1 MNINNY
7 FKNCRVSVIESAHKD
22 AVLDHQQPIHT
33 ETGKMTQKL
42 ATAGLVLA
50 ASVGSA
56 SAEKIKFEYWYGLTG
71 DLGAV
76 VAETCNRFNASQ
88 DQYEAVC
95 VGQDGYEKAVQ
106 NTIAA
111 FRAGKQPTILQ
122 AFDAGT
128 ADLML
133 SGEFYPVTKLMA
145 DTGVKIDW
153 ADYFP
158 GIANYYSS
166 KSGEFFS
173 MPWNSSTPV
182 YYFNK
187 DQFAKA
193 GITEAPITWE
203 GLEAVLVK
211 LKASGQGCGLAYA
224 PSSWID
230 LEQFSMANNVPVAS
244 NNNGYDGL
252 DTTLLFNT
260 TLHVKHMQNMQ
271 RWITEGLAKLRTQ
284 ASGKTARDSFL
295 EGECS
300 VFFSSIAD
308 HNTISK
314 LKPTFAWDVQII
326 PTYEGVERKNTVVG
340 GASLWVLSGK
350 TDDEYK
356 AAASYLAFLA
366 TKPEQ
371 QFLLENS
378 GYIPV
383 TKSTYAALKAE
394 GFYSKEPY
402 INRDIAMKSLTWT
415 EPTALTRGIRLGNFI
430 QIRAEWQ
437 AEVEAALA
445 GQKTMQEALDT
456 AVARGNE
463 LLARFAQTY
472 PGKSFP

>member
-1 MNINNY
+1 
-7 FKNCRVSVIESAHKD
+7 
-22 AVLDHQQPIHT
+22 
-33 ETGKMTQKL
+33 MTVKL
-42 ATAGLVLA
+42 ATTAMALLLTAGA
-50 ASVGSA
+50 A
-56 SAEKIKFEYWYGLTG
+56 SAEKISFEYWYGLTG
-71 DLGAV
+71 DLGKV
-76 VAETCNRFNASQ
+76 VAETCTRFNASQ
-88 DQYEAVC
+88 DLYEAVC

-106 NTIAA
+106 NAIAA
-111 FRAGKQPTILQ
+111 FRAQKHPTLLQ
-122 AFDAGT
+122 SFDAGT

-145 DTGVKIDW
+145 DTGVTIDW

-187 DQFAKA
+187 DHFAKA
-193 GITEAPITWE
+193 GLTEAPITWE
-203 GLEAVLVK
+203 GLEAAFAA
-211 LKASGQGCGLAYA
+211 LKASGQACALAYA

-230 LEQFSMANNVPVAS
+230 LEQFSMVHNVPVAS

-252 DTTLLFNT
+252 DSELLFNT
-260 TLHVKHMQNMQ
+260 TLHVKHMENIQ
-271 RWITEGLAKLRTQ
+271 RWITEGTALLRTQ
-284 ASGKTARDSFL
+284 GTGKTARDSFV

-308 HNTISK
+308 HNTIHK
-314 LKPTFAWDVQII
+314 LTPAFGWDVQII
-326 PTYEGVERKNTVVG
+326 PTYEGTERTNSVVG

-356 AAASYLAFLA
+356 AAAAYLAFLA
-366 TKPEQ
+366 SKPEQ

-383 TKSTYAALKAE
+383 TKSTYDALLAE
-394 GFYSKEPY
+394 GFYAKEPF

-415 EPTALTRGIRLGNFI
+415 EPTELTRGIRLGSFI
-430 QIRAEWQ
+430 QIRAEWV

-456 AVARGNE
+456 AVARGNDQ
-463 LLARFAQTY
+463 LNRFAQTY
-472 PGKSFP
+472 QGKSFP

>member
-1 MNINNY
+1 MT
-7 FKNCRVSVIESAHKD
+7 FKLSITAM
-22 AVLDHQQPIHT
+22 AL
-33 ETGKMTQKL
+33 L
-42 ATAGLVLA
+42 AAATAA
-50 ASVGSA
+50 N
-56 SAEKIKFEYWYGLTG
+56 AEKAKFEYWYGLTG

-88 DQYEAVC
+88 ADYEAVC
-95 VGQDGYEKAVQ
+95 VGQDGYDKAVQ

-111 FRAGKQPTILQ
+111 FRAGKHPALLQ
-122 AFDAGT
+122 SFDAGT

-145 DTGVKIDW
+145 DTGVTVDW

-187 DQFAKA
+187 DHFAKA

-203 GLEAVLVK
+203 GLEQALVA
-211 LKASGQGCGLAYA
+211 LKDSGQACGLAYA
-224 PSSWID
+224 PSAWID
-230 LEQFSMANNVPVAS
+230 LEQFSMVHNVPVAS

-252 DTTLLFNT
+252 DTELLFNT
-260 TLHVKHMQNMQ
+260 TLHVKHMENIQ
-271 RWITEGLAKLRTQ
+271 RWLTDGVAMMRTQ
-284 ASGKTARDSFL
+284 AAGKTARDSFV

-308 HNTISK
+308 HNTVHK
-314 LKPTFAWDVQII
+314 LKPTFGWDVQII
-326 PTYEGVERKNTVVG
+326 PTYEGVERKNSVVG

-350 TDDEYK
+350 SEAEYK
-356 AAASYLAFLA
+356 GAAAYLAFLA
-366 TKPEQ
+366 TKEQQ

-383 TKSTYAALKAE
+383 TKSTYDALLAE
-394 GFYSKEPY
+394 GFYAKEPY
-402 INRDIAMKSLTWT
+402 INRDIAMKSLTWS
-415 EPTALTRGIRLGNFI
+415 EPTELTRGIRLGGMI
-430 QIRAEWQ
+430 QIRAEWL
-437 AEVEAALA
+437 AEVEAAFA

-456 AVARGNE
+456 AAARGNE
-463 LLARFAQTY
+463 QLARFAQTY
-472 PGKSFP
+472 AGKSFP

>member
-1 MNINNY
+1 
-7 FKNCRVSVIESAHKD
+7 
-22 AVLDHQQPIHT
+22 
-33 ETGKMTQKL
+33 MTSKL
-42 ATAGLVLA
+42 ATTAMVIL
-50 ASVGSA
+50 A
-56 SAEKIKFEYWYGLTG
+56 SAGAAQAEKVKFEYWYGLTG

-76 VAETCNRFNASQ
+76 VLETCNRFNSSQ
-88 DQYEAVC
+88 AEFEAVC
-95 VGQDGYEKAVQ
+95 IGQDGYEKAVQ

-111 FRAGKQPTILQ
+111 FRAGKHPTLLQ
-122 AFDAGT
+122 SFDAGT

-133 SGEFYPVTKLMA
+133 SGEFYPVTQLMA
-145 DTGVKIDW
+145 DTGVTIDW
-153 ADYFP
+153 SDYFP

-187 DQFAKA
+187 DHFAKA
-193 GITEAPITWE
+193 GITEAPLTWE
-203 GLEAVLVK
+203 GMEVAMK
-211 LKASGQGCGLAYA
+211 ALKDSGQACGLAYA

-230 LEQFSMANNVPVAS
+230 LEQFSMAHGIPVAS

-252 DTTLLFNT
+252 DSELLFNT
-260 TLHVKHMQNMQ
+260 TLHVQHMENIQ
-271 RWITEGLAKLRTQ
+271 RWITEGYAALRTP
-284 ASGKTARDSFL
+284 AAGKSSRDSFV

-300 VFFSSIAD
+300 IFFSSIAD
-308 HNTISK
+308 HNTIHK
-314 LKPTFAWDVQII
+314 LTPAFGWDVQII

-356 AAASYLAFLA
+356 AAANYLAFLA

-383 TKSTYAALKAE
+383 TKSTYEALKAE
-394 GFYSKEPY
+394 GFYEKEPF
-402 INRDIAMKSLTWT
+402 INRDIAMKSLTYT
-415 EPTALTRGIRLGNFI
+415 EPTELTRGIRLGSFI

-445 GQKTMQEALDT
+445 GQKTMKEALDT
-456 AVARGNE
+456 AVQRGNE
-463 LLARFAQTY
+463 QLARFAQTY
-472 PGKSFP
+472 AGKSFP

>member
-1 MNINNY
+1 MT
-7 FKNCRVSVIESAHKD
+7 FKLSI
-22 AVLDHQQPIHT
+22 
-33 ETGKMTQKL
+33 
-42 ATAGLVLA
+42 TAMALLA
-50 ASVGSA
+50 AA
-56 SAEKIKFEYWYGLTG
+56 TTANAEKAKFEYWYGLTG

-88 DQYEAVC
+88 ADYEAVC
-95 VGQDGYEKAVQ
+95 VGQDGYDKAVQ

-111 FRAGKQPTILQ
+111 FRAGKHPALLQ
-122 AFDAGT
+122 SFDAGT

-145 DTGVKIDW
+145 DTGVTVDW

-187 DQFAKA
+187 DHFAKA

-203 GLEAVLVK
+203 GLEKALVA
-211 LKASGQGCGLAYA
+211 LKDSGQACGLAYA

-230 LEQFSMANNVPVAS
+230 LEQFSMVHNVPVAS
-244 NNNGYDGL
+244 NNNGSDGL
-252 DTTLLFNT
+252 DTELLFNT
-260 TLHVKHMQNMQ
+260 TLHVKHMENIQ
-271 RWITEGLAKLRTQ
+271 RWLTEGVAMMRTQ
-284 ASGKTARDSFL
+284 AAGKTARDSFV

-308 HNTISK
+308 HNTVHK

-326 PTYEGVERKNTVVG
+326 PTYEGVERTNSVVG

-350 TDDEYK
+350 TEAEYK
-356 AAASYLAFLA
+356 GAAAYLAFLA
-366 TKPEQ
+366 TKEEQ

-383 TKSTYAALKAE
+383 TKSTYDALLAE
-394 GFYSKEPY
+394 GFYSKEPF

-415 EPTALTRGIRLGNFI
+415 EPTELTRGIRLGGMI
-430 QIRAEWQ
+430 QIRAEWL
-437 AEVEAALA
+437 AEVEAAFA
-445 GQKTMQEALDT
+445 GQKTMKEALDT
-456 AVARGNE
+456 AAARGNE
-463 LLARFAQTY
+463 QLARFAQTY
-472 PGKSFP
+472 AGKSFP

>member
-1 MNINNY
+1 
-7 FKNCRVSVIESAHKD
+7 
-22 AVLDHQQPIHT
+22 
-33 ETGKMTQKL
+33 MTVKL
-42 ATAGLVLA
+42 ATTAMAFLLTAGA
-50 ASVGSA
+50 A
-56 SAEKIKFEYWYGLTG
+56 SAEKISFEYWYGLTG
-71 DLGAV
+71 DLGKV
-76 VAETCNRFNASQ
+76 VAETCTRFNASQ
-88 DQYEAVC
+88 DLYEAVC

-106 NTIAA
+106 NAIAA
-111 FRAGKQPTILQ
+111 FRAQKHPTLLQ
-122 AFDAGT
+122 SFDAGT

-145 DTGVKIDW
+145 DTGVTIDW

-187 DQFAKA
+187 DHFAKA
-193 GITEAPITWE
+193 GLTEAPITWE
-203 GLEAVLVK
+203 GLEAAFAA
-211 LKASGQGCGLAYA
+211 LKASGQACALAYA

-230 LEQFSMANNVPVAS
+230 LEQFSMVHNVPVAS

-252 DTTLLFNT
+252 DSELLFNT
-260 TLHVKHMQNMQ
+260 TLHVKHMENIQ
-271 RWITEGLAKLRTQ
+271 RWITEGTALLRTQ
-284 ASGKTARDSFL
+284 GTGKTARDSFV

-308 HNTISK
+308 HNTIHK
-314 LKPTFAWDVQII
+314 LTPAFGWDVQII
-326 PTYEGVERKNTVVG
+326 PTYEGTERTNSVVG

-356 AAASYLAFLA
+356 AAAAYLAFLA

-371 QFLLENS
+371 QFLLENT

-383 TKSTYAALKAE
+383 TKSTYDALLAE
-394 GFYSKEPY
+394 GFYAKEPF

-415 EPTALTRGIRLGNFI
+415 EPTELTRGIRLGSFI
-430 QIRAEWQ
+430 QIRAEWL

-456 AVARGNE
+456 AVARGNDQ
-463 LLARFAQTY
+463 LKRFAQTY
-472 PGKSFP
+472 QGKSFP

>member
-1 MNINNY
+1 MN
-7 FKNCRVSVIESAHKD
+7 
-22 AVLDHQQPIHT
+22 
-33 ETGKMTQKL
+33 QKL
-42 ATAGLVLA
+42 AAAALVLA
-50 ASVGSA
+50 AATGT
-56 SAEKIKFEYWYGLTG
+56 AEAQAQKVTFEYWYGLTG
-71 DLGAV
+71 DLGEV

-88 DQYEAVC
+88 DQYQAVC
-95 VGQDGYEKAVQ
+95 VGQDGYDKAVQ

-111 FRAGKQPTILQ
+111 FRAQKHPTLLQ
-122 AFDAGT
+122 SFDAGT

-133 SGEFYPVTKLMA
+133 SGEFYPVTQLMA
-145 DTGVKIDW
+145 DTGVTVDW

-166 KSGEFFS
+166 KSGDFFS

-187 DQFAKA
+187 DHFAKA

-203 GLEAVLVK
+203 GMEEAFK
-211 LKASGQGCGLAYA
+211 TLKASGQACSLAYA

-230 LEQFSMANNVPVAS
+230 LEQFSMAHNVPVAS
-244 NNNGYDGL
+244 NSNGYDGL
-252 DTTLLFNT
+252 DTELLFNT
-260 TLHVKHMQNMQ
+260 TLHVKHMENIQ
-271 RWITEGLAKLRTQ
+271 RWLAEGYAMLRTQ
-284 ASGKTARDSFL
+284 AAGKTARDSFV
-295 EGECS
+295 EGECA

-308 HNTISK
+308 HNTIHK
-314 LKPTFAWDVQII
+314 LKPAFGWDVQII
-326 PTYEGVERKNTVVG
+326 PTYEGVERHNTVVG

-356 AAASYLAFLA
+356 AAAAYLAFLA

-383 TKSTYAALKAE
+383 TKSTYDALLAE
-394 GFYSKEPY
+394 GFYAKEPY

-415 EPTALTRGIRLGNFI
+415 APTDLTRGIRLGGMI
-430 QIRAEWQ
+430 QIRAEWT

-445 GQKTMQEALDT
+445 GQKTMKEALDT
-456 AVARGNE
+456 AASRGNE
-463 LLARFAQTY
+463 ILGRFAQTY
-472 PGKSFP
+472 AGKSFP

>member
-1 MNINNY
+1 MT
-7 FKNCRVSVIESAHKD
+7 FKLSITAF
-22 AVLDHQQPIHT
+22 AL
-33 ETGKMTQKL
+33 MAA
-42 ATAGLVLA
+42 ATAA
-50 ASVGSA
+50 H
-56 SAEKIKFEYWYGLTG
+56 AEKTKFEYWYGLTG

-88 DQYEAVC
+88 ADYEAVC
-95 VGQDGYEKAVQ
+95 VGQDGYDKAVQ

-111 FRAGKQPTILQ
+111 FRAGKHPSLLQ
-122 AFDAGT
+122 SFDAGT

-145 DTGVKIDW
+145 DTGVTVDW

-187 DQFAKA
+187 DHFAKA

-203 GLEAVLVK
+203 GLEQALVA
-211 LKASGQGCGLAYA
+211 LKDSGQACGLAYA

-230 LEQFSMANNVPVAS
+230 LEQFSMVHNVPVAS

-252 DTTLLFNT
+252 DTELLFNT
-260 TLHVKHMQNMQ
+260 TLHVKHMENMQ
-271 RWITEGLAKLRTQ
+271 RWLADGVAMMRTQ
-284 ASGKTARDSFL
+284 AAGKTARDSFV

-308 HNTISK
+308 HNTVHK
-314 LKPTFAWDVQII
+314 LTPTFAWDVQII
-326 PTYEGVERKNTVVG
+326 PTYEGVERTNSVVG

-350 TDDEYK
+350 TEAEYK
-356 AAASYLAFLA
+356 GAAAYLAFLA
-366 TKPEQ
+366 TKEEQ

-383 TKSTYAALKAE
+383 TKSTYDALLAE
-394 GFYSKEPY
+394 GFYAKEPY

-415 EPTALTRGIRLGNFI
+415 EPTDLTRGIRLGGMI
-430 QIRAEWQ
+430 QIRAEWL
-437 AEVEAALA
+437 AEVEAAFA
-445 GQKTMQEALDT
+445 GQKTMKEALDT
-456 AVARGNE
+456 AVSRGNE
-463 LLARFAQTY
+463 QLARFAKTY
-472 PGKSFP
+472 AGKSFP

>member
-1 MNINNY
+1 MNTK
-7 FKNCRVSVIESAHKD
+7 FATAT
-22 AVLDHQQPIHT
+22 AVLLASAG
-33 ETGKMTQKL
+33 TG
-42 ATAGLVLA
+42 
-50 ASVGSA
+50 

-76 VAETCNRFNASQ
+76 VAETCTRFNASQ
-88 DQYEAVC
+88 DMYEAVC
-95 VGQDGYEKAVQ
+95 VGQDGYDKAVQ

-111 FRAGKQPTILQ
+111 FRAGKHPTLLQ
-122 AFDAGT
+122 SFDAGT

-133 SGEFYPVTKLMA
+133 SGEFYPVTQLMA
-145 DTGVKIDW
+145 DTGVTVDW
-153 ADYFP
+153 TDYFP

-187 DQFAKA
+187 DHFAKA

-203 GLEAVLVK
+203 GMEAAFVA
-211 LKASGQGCGLAYA
+211 LKDSSQACGLAYA

-230 LEQFSMANNVPVAS
+230 LEQFSMAHNVPVAS

-252 DTTLLFNT
+252 DTELLFNT
-260 TLHVKHMQNMQ
+260 TLHVRYMEDVQ
-271 RWITEGLAKLRTQ
+271 RWMTEGYAMLRTQ
-284 ASGKTARDSFL
+284 AAGKTARDSFV

-308 HNTISK
+308 HNTIHK
-314 LKPTFAWDVQII
+314 LTPSFGWDVQII

-350 TDDEYK
+350 TDEEYK
-356 AAASYLAFLA
+356 GAANYLAFLA
-366 TKPEQ
+366 TKEEQ

-383 TKSTYAALKAE
+383 TKSTYEALKAE
-394 GFYSKEPY
+394 GFYAKEPF
-402 INRDIAMKSLTWT
+402 INRDIAMKSLTWS
-415 EPTALTRGIRLGNFI
+415 EPTELTRGIRLGGMI
-430 QIRAEWQ
+430 QIRAEWM

-456 AVARGNE
+456 AVARGNDH
-463 LLARFAQTY
+463 LARFAQTY
-472 PGKSFP
+472 AGKSFP

>member
-1 MNINNY
+1 
-7 FKNCRVSVIESAHKD
+7 
-22 AVLDHQQPIHT
+22 
-33 ETGKMTQKL
+33 MTVKL
-42 ATAGLVLA
+42 ATTAMALLLT
-50 ASVGSA
+50 VGAA
-56 SAEKIKFEYWYGLTG
+56 SAEKISFEYWYGLTG
-71 DLGAV
+71 DLGKV
-76 VAETCNRFNASQ
+76 VAETCTRFNASQ
-88 DQYEAVC
+88 DLYEAVC

-106 NTIAA
+106 NAIAA
-111 FRAGKQPTILQ
+111 FRAQKHPTLLQ
-122 AFDAGT
+122 SFDAGT

-145 DTGVKIDW
+145 DTGVTIDW

-187 DQFAKA
+187 DHFAKA
-193 GITEAPITWE
+193 GLTEAPITWE
-203 GLEAVLVK
+203 GLEAAFAA
-211 LKASGQGCGLAYA
+211 LKASGQACALAYA

-230 LEQFSMANNVPVAS
+230 LEQFSMVHNVPVAS

-252 DTTLLFNT
+252 DSELLFNT
-260 TLHVKHMQNMQ
+260 TLHVKHMENIQ
-271 RWITEGLAKLRTQ
+271 RWITEGTALLRTQ
-284 ASGKTARDSFL
+284 GTGKTARDSFV

-308 HNTISK
+308 HNTIHK
-314 LKPTFAWDVQII
+314 LTPAFGWDVQII
-326 PTYEGVERKNTVVG
+326 PTYEGTERTNSVVG

-356 AAASYLAFLA
+356 AAAAYLAFLA
-366 TKPEQ
+366 SKPEQ

-383 TKSTYAALKAE
+383 TKSTYDALLAE
-394 GFYSKEPY
+394 GFYAKEPF

-415 EPTALTRGIRLGNFI
+415 EPTELTRGIRLGSFI
-430 QIRAEWQ
+430 QIRAEWV

-456 AVARGNE
+456 AVARGNDQ
-463 LLARFAQTY
+463 LKRFAQTY
-472 PGKSFP
+472 QGKSFP

>member
-1 MNINNY
+1 M
-7 FKNCRVSVIESAHKD
+7 A
-22 AVLDHQQPIHT
+22 L
-33 ETGKMTQKL
+33 L
-42 ATAGLVLA
+42 LTAGA
-50 ASVGSA
+50 A
-56 SAEKIKFEYWYGLTG
+56 SAEKISFEYWYGLTG
-71 DLGAV
+71 DLGKV
-76 VAETCNRFNASQ
+76 VAETCTRFNASQ
-88 DQYEAVC
+88 DLYEAVC

-106 NTIAA
+106 NAIAA
-111 FRAGKQPTILQ
+111 FRAQKHPTLLQ
-122 AFDAGT
+122 SFDAGT

-145 DTGVKIDW
+145 DTGVTIDW

-187 DQFAKA
+187 DHFAKA
-193 GITEAPITWE
+193 GLTEAPITWE
-203 GLEAVLVK
+203 GLEAAMVA
-211 LKASGQGCGLAYA
+211 LKASGQACALAYA

-230 LEQFSMANNVPVAS
+230 LEQFSMVHNVPVAS
-244 NNNGYDGL
+244 NNNVYDGL
-252 DTTLLFNT
+252 DSELLFNT
-260 TLHVKHMQNMQ
+260 TLHVKHMENIQ
-271 RWITEGLAKLRTQ
+271 RWITEGTALLRTQ
-284 ASGKTARDSFL
+284 GTGKTARDSFV

-308 HNTISK
+308 HNTIHK
-314 LKPTFAWDVQII
+314 LTPAFGWDVQII
-326 PTYEGVERKNTVVG
+326 PTYEGSQRTNSVVG

-356 AAASYLAFLA
+356 AAAAYLAFLA

-383 TKSTYAALKAE
+383 TKSTYDALLAE
-394 GFYSKEPY
+394 GFYAKEPF

-415 EPTALTRGIRLGNFI
+415 EPTELTRGIRLGSFI
-430 QIRAEWQ
+430 QIRAEWL

-456 AVARGNE
+456 AVARGNDQ
-463 LLARFAQTY
+463 LKRFAQTY
-472 PGKSFP
+472 QGKSFP

>member
-1 MNINNY
+1 
-7 FKNCRVSVIESAHKD
+7 
-22 AVLDHQQPIHT
+22 
-33 ETGKMTQKL
+33 MTVKL
-42 ATAGLVLA
+42 ATTAMALIVTA
-50 ASVGSA
+50 QMA
-56 SAEKIKFEYWYGLTG
+56 SAEKVKFEYWYGLTG

-76 VAETCNRFNASQ
+76 VLETCNRFNASQ
-88 DQYEAVC
+88 DLYEAVC
-95 VGQDGYEKAVQ
+95 VGQDGYDKAVQ

-111 FRAGKQPTILQ
+111 FRAGKHPTLLQ
-122 AFDAGT
+122 SFDAGT

-145 DTGVKIDW
+145 DTGVTVDW

-166 KSGEFFS
+166 TSGEFFS

-187 DQFAKA
+187 DHFTKA

-203 GLEAVLVK
+203 GMQEAFK
-211 LKASGQGCGLAYA
+211 ALKASGQACSLAYA
-224 PSSWID
+224 PSAWID
-230 LEQFSMANNVPVAS
+230 LEQFSMVHNVPVAS

-252 DTTLLFNT
+252 DTELLFNT
-260 TLHVKHMQNMQ
+260 TLHVNYMEDVQ
-271 RWITEGLAKLRTQ
+271 RWLTEGYAMLRTQ
-284 ASGKTARDSFL
+284 AAGKTARDSFV

-300 VFFSSIAD
+300 IFFSSIAD
-308 HNTISK
+308 HNTIHK
-314 LKPTFAWDVQII
+314 LTPAFGWDVQII

-356 AAASYLAFLA
+356 AAANYLAFLA
-366 TKPEQ
+366 TKEEQ
-371 QFLLENS
+371 QFLLENT

-383 TKSTYAALKAE
+383 TKSTYEALLAE
-394 GFYSKEPY
+394 GFYAKEPF

-415 EPTALTRGIRLGNFI
+415 EPTELTRGIRLGGMI
-430 QIRAEWQ
+430 QIRAEWL

-456 AVARGNE
+456 AAARGNE
-463 LLARFAQTY
+463 VLARFAQTY
-472 PGKSFP
+472 AGKSFP